1 MHGFYF
7 IIVDNDGGDRKE
19 CRWVMVMT
27 SLISCGG
34 YCDMKQW
41 WRRYDVQLLETL
53 CRAMAHL
60 QNSTAEPYK
69 GIGLSEVDQWEPMI
83 FR

>member
-19 CRWVMVMT
+19 CRWVTVMT

-41 WRRYDVQLLETL
+41 WRRYDVQLLEIPL
-53 CRAMAHL
+53 SSNGSPSKQYSRAI
-60 QNSTAEPYK
+60 QRNRTE
-69 GIGLSEVDQWEPMI
+69 
-83 FR
+83 